1 MAKDFNIYQWRRQ
14 QLVENQVSE
23 EKKSWK
29 KDFEEIMNA
38 NDLTKGEIM
47 DFISV
52 YFKDEKGKP
61 NMVGL
66 NEEENIMASSI
77 TFEDLAKYGATRLPW
92 DPISGAWLEATQ
104 PKAFEEWKDRFIRIY
119 GDSKLE
125 VKNGRLHPVGN
136 EKWDQFSKSGMDV
149 MRSSGPLD

>member
-1 MAKDFNIYQWRRQ
+1 METNN
-14 QLVENQVSE
+14 LTPVEV
-23 EKKSWK
+23 
-29 KDFEEIMNA
+29 
-38 NDLTKGEIM
+38 M
-47 DFISV
+47 DYLEN

-61 NMVGL
+61 SVMGL

-77 TFEDLAKYGATRLPW
+77 TFEDLAKYGADRLPW

-104 PKAFEEWKDRFIRIY
+104 PKVFEEWKDRFIRIY

-125 VKNGRLHPVGN
+125 VKDGRLHPVGN
-136 EKWDQFSKSGMDV
+136 EKWDQFSKSGMNV

>member
-29 KDFEEIMNA
+29 EDFKEIMKA
-38 NDLTKGEIM
+38 NNLTSVEVM
-47 DFISV
+47 DYLEN

-66 NEEENIMASSI
+66 NENEKDLKVSTI
-77 TFEDLAKYGATRLPW
+77 TFDQANGKKLPYDITGGAYIEILRPNVF
-92 DPISGAWLEATQ
+92 D
-104 PKAFEEWKDRFIRIY
+104 EWKDRFIRIY
-119 GDSKLE
+119 GDADLKANGNKLIA
-125 VKNGRLHPVGN
+125 
-136 EKWDQFSKSGMDV
+136 
-149 MRSSGPLD
+149 SSGKVDALQARAADDIRGAVGTVD